1 VAAQIKN
8 MEIDNTFIGRK
19 VIIEFMD
26 DEQAVPEG
34 TIGVI
39 QKVDDLG
46 QIHVNW
52 ANGSTLAIVPEKDKF
67 RLL

>member
-1 VAAQIKN
+1 MAAQIKN

>member
-1 VAAQIKN
+1 

-39 QKVDDLG
+39 HKVDDLG

-52 ANGSTLAIVPEKDKF
+52 ANGSTLAIVPEKDKY